1 MLLFSQ
7 AWDIGGAK
15 THIETLVQ
23 QLRQNGN
30 RVVVVGNDEEIVRQF
45 KSIQA
50 YCINYRSLNPL
61 SIIRNYSLLKRL
73 IKKHR
78 VQVIHAHQRT
88 ACAYAWLLM
97 KTFNIPYTITFHDK
111 WRRLHRIYKFVLP
124 DRCVAISQGVKDH
137 IVSLFEL
144 KDAQVEIV
152 ENGVQIAEKNFNSA
166 SAIDSAGHK
175 IRLLHATRLD
185 AKKTPATLL
194 LCDSVRRLTAGFPD
208 LELIIAGDG
217 ILRAEVEKKV
227 QETNNKCGK
236 ELIRYIGPRNDI
248 ASLVE
253 KIDIAVGAGRFALE
267 AMAAGKP
274 VVALANGS
282 DFPGIIAPDNWQTAS
297 KTSWTRGDKFIA
309 EETVAGEIERLLADK
324 ELLHSTGEFGRELVR
339 CHFSSEIMTARLC
352 SLYSDLIGNAPRR
365 LKAKLKSLPEGLTS
379 RPASFVLFG
388 ASADS

>member
-1 MLLFSQ
+1 MSAKKTSDEQLSVMLLFSQ

-30 RVVVVGNDEEIVRQF
+30 RVVLVGNDEEIVQQF

-61 SIIRNYSLLKRL
+61 SIIRNYSLLKKL

-111 WRRLHRIYKFVLP
+111 WRRLHRIYKFLLP

-152 ENGVQIAEKNFNSA
+152 ENGVQIEGQLSNNGSMPNSGQKKTL
-166 SAIDSAGHK
+166 I
-175 IRLLHATRLD
+175 LHATRFD
-185 AKKTPATLL
+185 AKKTPIVLL
-194 LCDSVRRLTAGFPD
+194 LCDSIASLAPDFPEI
-208 LELIIAGDG
+208 ELVIAGDG
-217 ILRAEVEKKV
+217 ILRSAVEEKIKD
-227 QETNNKCGK
+227 TNAKCCK
-236 ELIRYIGPRNDI
+236 DIIRYIGPRNDVS
-248 ASLVE
+248 SLVKE
-253 KIDIAVGAGRFALE
+253 MDIAVGTGRFALE

-274 VVALANGS
+274 VVAIANGS
-282 DFPGIIAPDNWQTAS
+282 DFPGIINKHNWQQAS
-297 KTSWTRGDKFIA
+297 LTSWTRGDKIIT
-309 EETVAGEIERLLADK
+309 EDNLICEIKQLISDTALAHDLGK
-324 ELLHSTGEFGRELVR
+324 FGQELISR
-339 CHFSSEIMTARLC
+339 HFSADTMTTRLC
-352 SLYSDLIGNAPRR
+352 NFYYELIANAERV
-365 LKAKLKSLPEGLTS
+365 LPQNK
-379 RPASFVLFG
+379 
-388 ASADS
+388 

>member
-30 RVVVVGNDEEIVRQF
+30 RVVLVGNDEEIVRQF

-50 YCINYRSLNPL
+50 YCINYRSLNPW
-61 SIIRNYSLLKRL
+61 SIIRNYSLLKKL

-152 ENGVQIAEKNFNSA
+152 ENGVQIEGQLSNNGSMPNSGQKKTL
-166 SAIDSAGHK
+166 I
-175 IRLLHATRLD
+175 LHATRFD
-185 AKKTPATLL
+185 AKKTPIVLL
-194 LCDSVRRLTAGFPD
+194 LCDSIASLAPD
-208 LELIIAGDG
+208 FHRIELVIAGDG
-217 ILRAEVEKKV
+217 ILRAAVEEKV

-236 ELIRYIGPRNDI
+236 KLIRYIGPRNDI
-248 ASLVE
+248 ASLVKE
-253 KIDIAVGAGRFALE
+253 IDIAVGTGRFALE

-274 VVALANGS
+274 VVAIANGS
-282 DFPGIIAPDNWQTAS
+282 DFPGVITPDNWHTVR
-297 KTSWTRGDKFIA
+297 KTSWTRGDKIIA
-309 EETVAGEIERLLADK
+309 EGTLAGEIERLLADK

-339 CHFSSEIMTARLC
+339 CHFSSEIMTERLC
-352 SLYSDLIGNAPRR
+352 RLYSDLIGKAPRR
-365 LKAKLKSLPEGLTS
+365 LNDK
-379 RPASFVLFG
+379 
-388 ASADS
+388 

>member
-1 MLLFSQ
+1 MSAKKTSDEQLSVMLLFSQ

-30 RVVVVGNDEEIVRQF
+30 RVVLVGNDEEIVRQF

-50 YCINYRSLNPL
+50 YCINYRSLNPW
-61 SIIRNYSLLKRL
+61 SIIRNYSLLKKL

-88 ACAYAWLLM
+88 AYAYAWLLM

-152 ENGVQIAEKNFNSA
+152 ENGVQIEGQLSNNGSMPNSGQKKTL
-166 SAIDSAGHK
+166 I
-175 IRLLHATRLD
+175 LHATRFD
-185 AKKTPATLL
+185 AKKTPIVLL
-194 LCDSVRRLTAGFPD
+194 LCDSIASLAPD
-208 LELIIAGDG
+208 FHRIELVIAGDG

-274 VVALANGS
+274 VVAIANGN
-282 DFPGIIAPDNWQTAS
+282 DFPGIITPNNWRIAS
-297 KTSWTRGDKFIA
+297 LTSWTRGNKIITED
-309 EETVAGEIERLLADK
+309 TLTSEIEQLLSDPA
-324 ELLHSTGEFGRELVR
+324 LLHSLGEFGQNIVR
-339 CHFSSEIMTARLC
+339 RQFSAEIMTTRLC
-352 SLYSDLIGNAPRR
+352 NLYSVIIANA
-365 LKAKLKSLPEGLTS
+365 SLNLNQHK
-379 RPASFVLFG
+379 
-388 ASADS
+388 

>member
-1 MLLFSQ
+1 MSAKKTSDEQLSVMLLFSQ

-30 RVVVVGNDEEIVRQF
+30 RVVLVGNDEEIVRQF

-50 YCINYRSLNPL
+50 YCINYRSLNPW
-61 SIIRNYSLLKRL
+61 SIIRNYSLLKKL

-152 ENGVQIAEKNFNSA
+152 ENGVQIEGQLSNNGSMPNSGQKKTL
-166 SAIDSAGHK
+166 I
-175 IRLLHATRLD
+175 LHATRFD
-185 AKKTPATLL
+185 AKKTPIVLL
-194 LCDSVRRLTAGFPD
+194 LCDSIASLAPD
-208 LELIIAGDG
+208 FHRIELVIAGDG
-217 ILRAEVEKKV
+217 ILRAAVEEKV
-227 QETNNKCGK
+227 QETNNKCGRK
-236 ELIRYIGPRNDI
+236 LIRYIGPRNDI
-248 ASLVE
+248 ASLVKE
-253 KIDIAVGAGRFALE
+253 IDIAVGTGRFALE

-274 VVALANGS
+274 VVAIANGS
-282 DFPGIIAPDNWQTAS
+282 DFPGVITPDNWHTVR
-297 KTSWTRGDKFIA
+297 KTSWTRGDKIIA
-309 EETVAGEIERLLADK
+309 EGTLAGEIERLLADK

-339 CHFSSEIMTARLC
+339 CHFSSEIMTERLC
-352 SLYSDLIGNAPRR
+352 RLYSDLIGKAPRR
-365 LKAKLKSLPEGLTS
+365 LNDK
-379 RPASFVLFG
+379 
-388 ASADS
+388 